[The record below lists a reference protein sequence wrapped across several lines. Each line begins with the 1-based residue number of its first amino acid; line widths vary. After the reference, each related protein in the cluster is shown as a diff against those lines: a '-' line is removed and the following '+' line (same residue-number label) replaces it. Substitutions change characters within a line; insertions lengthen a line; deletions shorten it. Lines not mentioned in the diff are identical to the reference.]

1 MTDVVTDEYAE
12 AVAGQPDN
20 IAPEITQ
27 ADAEEG
33 GRNTDNIE
41 AKGAG
46 VPDLGMILDIPVMM
60 SLEVGSTEITVN
72 ELLSMGTGAVVE
84 LNRHAGDPL
93 DVKVNGKLLGR
104 GEVVETNGRY
114 GIRLTEVVSPSE
126 RLGRLS

>member
-1 MTDVVTDEYAE
+1 MTDTVTEYAE
-12 AVAGQPDN
+12 ADAGQLEN
-20 IAPEITQ
+20 INPEAIQ
-27 ADAEEG
+27 VDAASVDQVADQ
-33 GRNTDNIE
+33 IE
-41 AKGAG
+41 AQVAG

-114 GIRLTEVVSPSE
+114 GIRLTEVVSQSE